1 MVYCVTGIYIQY
13 LVVTYNGKESEKS
26 IYIIYVCVC
35 VLVVQ
40 SGLTLCDPMDCSP
53 QGASDHGI
61 LQARKLEWV
70 AISFSNYIC
79 ICNMYT
85 YICVTDLHH
94 HIPNIV
100 NQLYFH

>member
-40 SGLTLCDPMDCSP
+40 SCLTLFNPMDCSP
-53 QGASDHGI
+53 PGASVHGI

-70 AISFSNYIC
+70 AISFYR
-79 ICNMYT
+79 
-85 YICVTDLHH
+85 DLLD
-94 HIPNIV
+94 PRLEPLSPAL
-100 NQLYFH
+100 QADSLPPEPPGKS